1 MCDRN
6 TIIHKIRKLLA
17 LSTSSNPH
25 EAARALEKAIALMGQ
40 HGLSE
45 TDVEI
50 VRAPAGAPVK
60 RASIWR
66 WRIASAAAWCN
77 GVIAVNDTAGW
88 TFCGDE
94 IGVAVSVEMYEYCEK
109 TIMRITRNTVRKNAK
124 AKYRESFRLGMAT
137 EISARLRDYAAKSSW
152 RGDRESRIGRVE
164 EAMARELETVE
175 GKRKALKGQAFTQG
189 LVAGARVGLSKQVYG
204 DEPKARIAGGPHG

>member
-1 MCDRN
+1 MCDRK

-25 EAARALEKAIALMGQ
+25 EAARALEKAVALMGQ

-50 VRAPAGAPVK
+50 ARASAGAAVK
-60 RASIWR
+60 RVSIWR
-66 WRIASAAAWCN
+66 GYIANAVAWCN
-77 GVIAVNDTAGW
+77 GVMAVKDYEGW
-88 TFCGDE
+88 SFCGDE
-94 IGVAVSVEMYEYCEK
+94 IGVEVSAAMYEYCEK

-137 EISARLRDYAAKSSW
+137 EISRRLHDYAAKSSW
-152 RGDRESRIGRVE
+152 RGDRESRIGRVKA
-164 EAMARELETVE
+164 AMARDLEFVE
-175 GKRKALKGQAFTQG
+175 GKRKALKGQAFG
-189 LVAGARVGLSKQVYG
+189 RGRVAGARVGLSKQVYD
-204 DEPKARIAGGPHG
+204 DEPKARIAGGSNG